1 MEKKIIPVNRVNIHS
16 LTIRPF
22 LSHLLSLQAVRDSG
36 YSKKD
41 MSIGHLIL
49 DIKCHNID
57 GDISVEPMPPTPP
70 PQIGDFVYV

>member
-1 MEKKIIPVNRVNIHS
+1 MEKKVIPVNRVNIHS
-16 LTIRPF
+16 LTLQPF
-22 LSHLLSLQAVRDSG
+22 LSHLLSHQAVLSG
-36 YSKKD
+36 YSKKE